1 MFFYHPAPTYLSLN
15 IIQYILSSEVYNTKL
30 HNKFQSVVVA
40 LHFFCYTAHIIV
52 HSINTTCHCTHGMC
66 CCFFDSRIL
75 LYHGANLSK
84 TNWEVE
90 EAGGVNNHTV
100 YSTVLYHDSTIR
112 LVLFEVVADSQF
124 PPRVE
129 LSELIPTFRNWFRLF
144 GIDSDNC
151 RDCSFLNEINHACV
165 LDWYGNNN
173 AEEQIKRCEEK
184 RRVPLYSLYCNR
196 LATSIR

>member
-1 MFFYHPAPTYLSLN
+1 MGTGFYHPAPTYLSLN

-84 TNWEVE
+84 TNCEVE

-100 YSTVLYHDSTIR
+100 QYHDSTIGFIR
-112 LVLFEVVADSQF
+112 SSRINTTCAAKVQQEANE
-124 PPRVE
+124 RV
-129 LSELIPTFRNWFRLF
+129 
-144 GIDSDNC
+144 
-151 RDCSFLNEINHACV
+151 FL
-165 LDWYGNNN
+165 
-173 AEEQIKRCEEK
+173 
-184 RRVPLYSLYCNR
+184 
-196 LATSIR
+196 